1 MSAGAL
7 FLKLEEEGI
16 VAALQKSSENLDR
29 AQDEVVLDFLSV
41 RRVNSGDLRAL
52 EDFVQ
57 VADEKAVKIVLRRV
71 NVDVYKVLKLIRLTQ
86 RFSFVT

>member
-16 VAALQKSSENLDR
+16 VAAVQKSSENLDR
-29 AQDEVVLDFLSV
+29 AQDDVVLDFSSV

-52 EDFVQ
+52 EAFVQ
-57 VADEKAVKIVLRRV
+57 VADEKAVKIVLRGV
-71 NVDVYKVLKLIRLTQ
+71 NVDAYKVLKLIKLTQ